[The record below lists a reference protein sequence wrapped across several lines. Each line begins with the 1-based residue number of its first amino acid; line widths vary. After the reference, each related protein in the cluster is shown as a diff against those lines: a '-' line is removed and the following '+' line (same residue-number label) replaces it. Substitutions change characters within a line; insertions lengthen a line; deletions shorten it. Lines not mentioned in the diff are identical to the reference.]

1 MTQVINRLAGV
12 TDLEA
17 ERRALS
23 HAIVGSAGRRFPGL
37 ETPDCLRRTV

>member
-17 ERRALS
+17 ERRTVS